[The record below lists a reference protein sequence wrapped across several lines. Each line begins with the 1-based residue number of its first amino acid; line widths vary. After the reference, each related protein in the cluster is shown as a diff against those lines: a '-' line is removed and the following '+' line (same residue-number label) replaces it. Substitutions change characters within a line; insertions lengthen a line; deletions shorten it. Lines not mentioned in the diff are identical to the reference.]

1 MQRNEAIA
9 AFSNAM
15 YPYVSAEFLTW
26 LIENKFFDMPASVK
40 YHGCHT
46 GGLFEHSLSVTKHLV
61 ALTENNGL
69 TWQHLRSPYIV
80 GMFHD
85 LCKIDQYRATR
96 LDGIPVTTEFTQA
109 PVLWEYNPDMLL
121 KGHGEKSVMLLAQH
135 LTLTEEEI
143 ACIRYHMGAFTP
155 KEEWNDYT
163 RAVNLWPNVLWTHH
177 ADMLAS
183 HVEGV

>member
-1 MQRNEAIA
+1 MVNDALSVFEKMMA
-9 AFSNAM
+9 
-15 YPYVSAEFLTW
+15 PHVSAEFTKW
-26 LIENKFFDMPASVK
+26 LLKNQFFAVPASAK

-61 ALTENNGL
+61 ALTKNNCL
-69 TWQHLRSPYIV
+69 KWQHPRSPYIV

-85 LCKIDQYRATR
+85 LCKIDLYRPHV
-96 LDGIPVTTEFTQA
+96 LEGIHITTEFVQPCTT
-109 PVLWEYNPDMLL
+109 WDYNSDTLL